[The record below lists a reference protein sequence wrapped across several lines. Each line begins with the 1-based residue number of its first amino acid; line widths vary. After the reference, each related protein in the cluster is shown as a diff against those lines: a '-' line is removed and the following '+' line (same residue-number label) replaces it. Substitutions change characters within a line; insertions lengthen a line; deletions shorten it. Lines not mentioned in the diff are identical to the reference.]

1 MIKKYLFSENRG
13 LRLSENFTLSEFVC
27 ADKNDEVLVS
37 DELIALLQRVRD
49 HFGKPVIITS
59 AYRTASHNK
68 KVGGTSKSYHLTGE
82 AADFVVSGIS
92 PARVGYYLDKLGA
105 SGIGVYLSSGFVHLD
120 VRSNGK
126 WRGLISSDKEENL
139 SEYFPTL
146 YKGKRGNSVR
156 LLQTLLNVDA
166 DGIFGNQTREAV
178 KKYQREN
185 GLDADAYV
193 GPLTWSALL
202 DS

>member
-13 LRLSENFTLSEFVC
+13 LRLSENFRLAEFVC
-27 ADKNDEVLVS
+27 ADKSDEVLVS
-37 DELIALLQRVRD
+37 EELIALLQRVRE
-49 HFGKPVIITS
+49 HFKKPVIITS
-59 AYRTASHNK
+59 AYRTPAHNK
-68 KVGGTSKSYHLTGE
+68 KVGGTSKSYHLRGE
-82 AADFVVSGIS
+82 AADFVVSGVS

-105 SGIGVYLSSGFVHLD
+105 SGIGIYLSAGFVHLD
-120 VRSNGK
+120 VRSRGK
-126 WRGLISSDKEENL
+126 WRGLISSDKEEDL

-146 YKGKRGNSVR
+146 YKGKKGNSVR

-185 GLDADAYV
+185 GLDVDAYV